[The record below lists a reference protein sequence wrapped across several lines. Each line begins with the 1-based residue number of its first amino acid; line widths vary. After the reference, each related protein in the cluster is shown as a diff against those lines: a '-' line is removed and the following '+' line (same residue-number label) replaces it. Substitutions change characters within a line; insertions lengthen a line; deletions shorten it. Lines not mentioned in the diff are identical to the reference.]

1 MFRRSRRTNEAM
13 ACLVL
18 FRFCSLEDI
27 LMHIDKPTIDPT
39 HHEYGVECEEATA
52 PLLRQS
58 LMQQLQPD
66 GTPALYIPQ

>member
-1 MFRRSRRTNEAM
+1 
-13 ACLVL
+13 
-18 FRFCSLEDI
+18 
-27 LMHIDKPTIDPT
+27 MHIDKPTIDPT
-39 HHEYGVECEEATA
+39 HHEYGVECEEAMA

>member
-1 MFRRSRRTNEAM
+1 
-13 ACLVL
+13 
-18 FRFCSLEDI
+18 
-27 LMHIDKPTIDPT
+27 MHIDKPTIDPT